1 MCLARVYLDHNE
13 NDPFAQS
20 VTEFAQNGDELTFTT
35 IFGEQKKVAGTIEN
49 IDFTESIINV
59 AKK

>member
-35 IFGEQKKVAGTIEN
+35 IFGEQKN
-49 IDFTESIINV
+49 
-59 AKK
+59 